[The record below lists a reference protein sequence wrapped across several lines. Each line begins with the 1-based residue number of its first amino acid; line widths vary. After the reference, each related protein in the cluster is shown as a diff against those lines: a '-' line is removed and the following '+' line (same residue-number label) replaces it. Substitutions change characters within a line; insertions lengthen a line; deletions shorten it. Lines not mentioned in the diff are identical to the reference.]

1 MIYLDN
7 NATTRPL
14 TEVVEA
20 MHACLHDAYANPS
33 SVHQFGQTVRHKVE
47 CAREKVAELLT
58 ASPKE
63 IIFTSGGTESINLA
77 IRGGLRIHPNRR
89 RFVTTAVEHS
99 AVLRVAE
106 QLAAEGYA
114 VDYIGVDQDG
124 RLNEAEW
131 AEKITDQTAL
141 VSFIHAN
148 NETGVMFDVPRLAAV
163 PAAKGVPIHVDA
175 VQSAG
180 KVPIDVSSWPV
191 QLISIAG
198 HKFHGPKGVGA
209 LYVRRRTRIEPLILG
224 GSQERL
230 LRGGT
235 ENVEGIVG
243 MGVAS
248 EIAIRDCAQTA
259 EHVRQL
265 RDAFESGVQARF
277 CSKIPSPGEG
287 WGEGKT
293 PSPLGE
299 GWGEGHPASPL
310 AKGGQRG
317 VRQRAS
323 NPAHP
328 SPGLSPQE
336 ERSFQAQPG
345 IPFAHVVG
353 GGTER
358 IYNTSNIAFE
368 GLESEAILILL
379 SEAGIC
385 ASAGAA
391 CSSGSLEPSHVLKA
405 MGIDERIA
413 HGAIRFSLSRFNTR
427 EEIDRVVSILPGLL
441 SRLAVLG
448 AP

>member
-7 NATTRPL
+7 NATTQPL
-14 TEVVEA
+14 PEVIEA
-20 MHACLHDAYANPS
+20 MRACLHDAYANPS

-47 CAREKVAELLT
+47 CAREKVAQLLA

-77 IRGGLRIHPNRR
+77 IRGGLRIHPHRR
-89 RFVTTAVEHS
+89 HFVTTTVEHS

-106 QLAAEGYA
+106 QLAAEGYT
-114 VDYIGVDQDG
+114 VDYVGVDHEG

-163 PAAKGVPIHVDA
+163 AGQKGVPVHVDA

-248 EIAIRDCAQTA
+248 EIAMRDRTQTT
-259 EHVRQL
+259 EHVRRL
-265 RDAFESGVQARF
+265 RDALENGVQA
-277 CSKIPSPGEG
+277 SIPY
-287 WGEGKT
+287 
-293 PSPLGE
+293 
-299 GWGEGHPASPL
+299 
-310 AKGGQRG
+310 
-317 VRQRAS
+317 
-323 NPAHP
+323 
-328 SPGLSPQE
+328 
-336 ERSFQAQPG
+336 
-345 IPFAHVVG
+345 AHVVG
-353 GGTER
+353 QGAER
-358 IYNTSNIAFE
+358 IYNTSNIALE

-427 EEIDRVVSILPGLL
+427 EEIDHVLSILPGLL
-441 SRLAVLG
+441 SRLTVLN
-448 AP
+448 AHLEAT

>member
-7 NATTRPL
+7 NATSAPL
-14 TEVVEA
+14 PEVIEA
-20 MHACLHDAYANPS
+20 MHACLRDAYANPS

-47 CAREKVAELLT
+47 CAREKVAQLLA

-77 IRGGLRIHPNRR
+77 IRGGLRIHPERR

-106 QLAAEGYA
+106 QLAAEGYT
-114 VDYIGVDQDG
+114 VDYVGVDRAG

-131 AEKITDQTAL
+131 TEKITDQTAL
-141 VSFIHAN
+141 VSLIHAN

-163 PAAKGVPIHVDA
+163 AAEKGVPIHVDA

-180 KVPIDVSSWPV
+180 KVPIDVASWPV
-191 QLISIAG
+191 QLISVAG
-198 HKFHGPKGVGA
+198 HKFHGPKGAGA

-248 EIAIRDCAQTA
+248 EIAMSELA
-259 EHVRQL
+259 ETTDHVRRL
-265 RDAFESGVQARF
+265 RDALE
-277 CSKIPSPGEG
+277 
-287 WGEGKT
+287 
-293 PSPLGE
+293 
-299 GWGEGHPASPL
+299 
-310 AKGGQRG
+310 RG
-317 VRQRAS
+317 VLAI
-323 NPAHP
+323 
-328 SPGLSPQE
+328 
-336 ERSFQAQPG
+336 
-345 IPFAHVVG
+345 IPYAHVIG
-353 GGTER
+353 QGAER

-385 ASAGAA
+385 ASSGAA

-405 MGIDERIA
+405 MGISERIA

-427 EEIDRVVSILPGLL
+427 EEIDHVVSILPDLL
-441 SRLAVLG
+441 TRLTVLS
-448 AP
+448 AR